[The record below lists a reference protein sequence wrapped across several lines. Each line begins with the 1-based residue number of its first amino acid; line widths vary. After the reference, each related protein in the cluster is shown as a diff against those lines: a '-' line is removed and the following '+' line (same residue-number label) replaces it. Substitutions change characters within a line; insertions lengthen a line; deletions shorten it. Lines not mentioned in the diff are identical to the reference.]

1 MFSCLRLKFC
11 QWTVDLQ
18 SGTVSRRRTP
28 VVVVVVD
35 PVSLINLKLEAP
47 GGVYPPPTLVVD
59 TLLLFLDFLF
69 LLLSDL
75 ESL

>member
-1 MFSCLRLKFC
+1 MCSCLRLKFC
-11 QWTVDLQ
+11 KWTVDLQ
-18 SGTVSRRRTP
+18 SGTVSLRRTP
-28 VVVVVVD
+28 VVVVVD
-35 PVSLINLKLEAP
+35 PVSLINLKLEALAACP
-47 GGVYPPPTLVVD
+47 LPLVVD